1 MKKIG
6 KNVGL
11 ILIGTFIYSFAVN
24 SLLMSNHLGEGGVTG
39 LMTILYYWLNISPA
53 LTNIVCN
60 GILLFI
66 GWKMLDKRTITYTVV
81 AVVGISVFLKLTAAW
96 SLELNEP
103 IVGALIGG
111 MLMGIALGFIMY
123 GEGTIAGSTILAKIT
138 TRYLG
143 VKTGS
148 AMLFFDLIVAV
159 PSFFLIGIENM
170 LLTIIEL
177 YISAA
182 VLNQLLAIFGKRKA
196 LTIISK
202 KHELIAKKI
211 ADITQKGVT
220 LIPGQGVVSGD
231 PQMMIYCICEQK
243 QLVRLMAAIR
253 TVDEHAFVV
262 MEEVH
267 SVYGKDSLRIL

>member
-1 MKKIG
+1 M
-6 KNVGL
+6 GL

-66 GWKMLDKRTITYTVV
+66 GWKMLDKRTIAYTIV

-159 PSFFLIGIENM
+159 PSFLLIGIENM

-177 YISAA
+177 YVSAA

-243 QLVRLMAAIR
+243 QLVQLMAAIR

>member
-1 MKKIG
+1 MKKFW

-11 ILIGTFIYSFAVN
+11 ILIGAFIYSFAVN
-24 SLLMSNHLGEGGVTG
+24 SLLMANHLGEGGVTG
-39 LMTILYYWLNISPA
+39 LMTILYYWLNVSPA
-53 LTNIVCN
+53 LTNIICN
-60 GILLFI
+60 GVLLLV
-66 GWKMLDKRTITYTVV
+66 GWKLLDKRTIAYTVV
-81 AVVGISVFLKLTAAW
+81 AVTGISAFLKMTATW
-96 SLELNEP
+96 GLKLEEP
-103 IVGALIGG
+103 IVGALFGG

-123 GEGTIAGSTILAKIT
+123 GEGTIAGSTILAKIIN
-138 TRYLG
+138 RYLG
-143 VKTGS
+143 IKTGT

-159 PSFFLIGIENM
+159 PSFLLIGIENM

-177 YISAA
+177 YVSAA

-211 ADITQKGVT
+211 AEITQKGVT

-231 PQMMIYCICEQK
+231 PQMMVYCICEQK
-243 QLVRLMAAIR
+243 QLVKIMAAVR
-253 TVDEHAFVV
+253 AVDEHAFVV